1 MGAWKGLCLGPSAQ
15 SRVRRNLLTGNLIL
29 GPLCTE
35 QSETGSLNWELNMR
49 QQRDGTA
56 ETHTRIFKNP
66 VVWIIEIES
75 IDTTVCPEGSILTP

>member
-1 MGAWKGLCLGPSAQ
+1 MRQTYQAGMQCGCMERA
-15 SRVRRNLLTGNLIL
+15 VL